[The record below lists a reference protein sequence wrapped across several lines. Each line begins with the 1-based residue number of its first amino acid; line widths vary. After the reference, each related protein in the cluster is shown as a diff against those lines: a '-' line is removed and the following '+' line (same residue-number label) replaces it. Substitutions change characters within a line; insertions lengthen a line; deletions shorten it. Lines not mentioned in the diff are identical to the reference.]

1 MTLPV
6 FALLALV
13 VTFAAFIQGTTG
25 VGFAL
30 IVAPVLAVLA
40 PQLVPVCL
48 LFLMIPLNSYV
59 MLRERTALDRD
70 GAVWITLGRF
80 AGTFGGLAILAA
92 LSARNLN
99 IAIGASTVLAALLS
113 YLAPSFAPGRAAF
126 LTAGVVTGVTETATG
141 IGGPPLALV
150 YQHEPAPRLRS
161 TIAFC
166 FLVGELVSLVV
177 LAFAGRANARQFLAA
192 IRLVPALALG
202 ALLSRAVHERVHGT
216 LLRNFVLLFAIVSGS
231 VLIIRVWK

>member
-6 FALLALV
+6 FALIALIV
-13 VTFAAFIQGTTG
+13 IFAAFVQGTTG

-48 LFLMIPLNSYV
+48 LFLMLPLNFYV
-59 MLRERTALDRD
+59 TWRERAALDRS
-70 GAVWITLGRF
+70 GAGWITLGRI

-92 LSARNLN
+92 LSARNLD

-113 YLAPSFAPGRAAF
+113 YFAPSFTPGLRSLLAAGF
-126 LTAGVVTGVTETATG
+126 VTGVTETATG

-150 YQHEPAPRLRS
+150 YQHQAAPRLRS

-166 FLVGELVSLVV
+166 FLVGELISLAV
-177 LAFAGRANARQFLAA
+177 LAFAGRVSMAQLTAA
-192 IRLVPALALG
+192 VKLLPALALG
-202 ALLSRAVHERVHGT
+202 ALLSRLVHERLHGP
-216 LLRNFVLLFAIVSGS
+216 LLRNFVLLFAVVSGM